1 MRVSW
6 KNGQAE
12 ATKVFIECE
21 ARNMIEQRGD
31 HDKREGIAEGEAM
44 IASVRS
50 KSLFCVFPHALA
62 VGDDVK
68 RGFYIGKKGE
78 GRSIIQPVPEQ
89 RHRFTDDIPRRAKC
103 RADRGGLRSEGVRS
117 RMVAISGIKAGIEE

>member
-44 IASVRS
+44 ITGIAPKYAFGFVSQAV
-50 KSLFCVFPHALA
+50 A
-62 VGDDVK
+62 VGNNLK
-68 RGFYIGKKGE
+68 ARFHIMKKGE
-78 GRSIIQPVPEQ
+78 GRSIIQPVPKQ
-89 RHRFTDDIPRRAKC
+89 RHRFTDDIPRRTKC
-103 RADRGGLRSEGVRS
+103 RTDRGGLRSEGVRS

>member
-44 IASVRS
+44 ITGIAPKYAFGFVSQAV
-50 KSLFCVFPHALA
+50 A
-62 VGDDVK
+62 VGNNLK
-68 RGFYIGKKGE
+68 ARFHIMKKGE
-78 GRSIIQPVPEQ
+78 GRSIIQPVPKQ
-89 RHRFTDDIPRRAKC
+89 RHRFTDDIPRRTKVVPTEAASVA
-103 RADRGGLRSEGVRS
+103 RACARAWLRSLGS
-117 RMVAISGIKAGIEE
+117 RQA